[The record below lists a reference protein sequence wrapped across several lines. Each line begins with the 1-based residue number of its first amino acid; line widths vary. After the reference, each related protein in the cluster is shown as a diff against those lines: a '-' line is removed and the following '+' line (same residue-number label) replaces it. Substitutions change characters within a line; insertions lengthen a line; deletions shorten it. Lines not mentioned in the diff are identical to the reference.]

1 MKIPRLATMVA
12 ISALVLGSGPTT
24 IAAQPTPSSWL
35 SGIRDSDTIQG
46 RILIEGRLLDSDGQ
60 PVQGRLYVTAWPTQD
75 VLSRLDVGDELKQ
88 TIVAKGQA
96 HRDGSF
102 VLRAD
107 PTVSISEFLEPSG
120 IVNFDLVAQSGKH
133 AKTFAFPRRL
143 DSAVESTW
151 VSPGASTTKAAPAP
165 LSIDMVVDQPLP
177 APEGVLA
184 PLPADKHFGC
194 TDVVV
199 ATYNNRTTLTG
210 EVYTGPDATGDFQ
223 YAVGGFSTL
232 GQGWSVSGS
241 FGSFSASGTR
251 TVTAQ
256 SSIDYPTVANN
267 GLKVM
272 ETQFQYKKIH
282 HDLATDYGCV
292 DYGYSVDP
300 TAWEGDMLNYTAAAA
315 PSATYCS
322 STLAGGTTTKD
333 AGVAITFTNGVQIK
347 SAIGADLSSSTGFNT
362 SSKIVFK
369 WQRAGHLCGSNSTW
383 PNAARL
389 VGKG

>member
-1 MKIPRLATMVA
+1 MKVTRTITILMA
-12 ISALVLGSGPTT
+12 ISALVLTAVPT
-24 IAAQPTPSSWL
+24 IAAAPAPGSWL
-35 SGIRDSDTIQG
+35 SGIRDSDTIEG
-46 RILIEGRLLDSDGQ
+46 RILIQGRLLDSNGQ
-60 PVQGRLYVTAWPTQD
+60 PVQGRVYVMTWPTQD
-75 VLSRLDVGDELKQ
+75 VLSRLDVGDELKR

-107 PTVSISEFLEPSG
+107 PAVSVSEYMEPSG
-120 IVNFDLVAQSGKH
+120 IVNFDLVAQTGKH

-143 DSAVESTW
+143 DAAVESTW
-151 VSPGASTTKAAPAP
+151 VSPAKSASKAAPAP
-165 LSIDMVVDQPLP
+165 MTIDLVVDQPIP
-177 APEGVLA
+177 APVGVPA

-194 TDVVV
+194 SDVVV

-223 YAVGGFSTL
+223 YTSAGFSTL
-232 GQGWSVSGS
+232 GMGWSVSGS
-241 FGSFSASGTR
+241 YGSFSASGTR
-251 TVTAQ
+251 TVSA
-256 SSIDYPTVANN
+256 SSTIDYPTVGNN

-300 TAWEGDMLNYTAAAA
+300 TAWEGDMLSYTAAGA
-315 PSATYCS
+315 PTASYCS
-322 STLAGGTTTKD
+322 STLAGGKTTKD
-333 AGVAITFTNGVQIK
+333 AGVAVTFTNGVQIK
-347 SAIGADLSSSTGFNT
+347 SAIGVDLSASTGF
-362 SSKIVFK
+362 SSASRIVLT

-383 PNAARL
+383 PNAARI